1 MFLNELIFRDRKEF
15 NKFLEKHTTDGKFI
29 DISSFTD
36 MPECVKNLT
45 IEDDGVTLN
54 AATFFI
60 MEELDIEMRPITKEE
75 ILDYVI
81 EKKLRRCYQKL
92 TPEDI
97 VQQSKNYGR
106 VLSIMEWRG
115 FEPDEFYEYGKNA
128 FESLICYNS
137 ANYHKWINNSFGILT
152 HFSSTKIDK
161 EKMRISWGSYNK
173 NCLLMVNKCKVEAYY
188 RAADDLGLSTASEMW
203 ITEDERQCMS
213 SHYDTFPHPLF
224 GPKDTKILKAFL
236 SGKDIKEAKVQLG
249 Y

>member
-15 NKFLEKHTTDGKFI
+15 NKFLEKHTIDGKHI
-29 DISSFTD
+29 DIASFTD

-75 ILDYVI
+75 IMDYVDQ
-81 EKKLRRCYQKL
+81 KKLKKFYQKL

-97 VQQSKNYGR
+97 VYQSKNYGR
-106 VLSIMEWRG
+106 ILSTMEWRG
-115 FEPDEFYEYGKNA
+115 LSFEEFYEYGKNA
-128 FESLICYNS
+128 FESLICYNA
-137 ANYHKWINNSFGILT
+137 ANYHSLINNRFGILT

-173 NCLLMVNKCKVEAYY
+173 NCLLMVSKCKEEIYY
-188 RAADDLGLSTASEMW
+188 RTVDDIKLSTASEIW
-203 ITEDERQCMS
+203 LSVDDKGSIS
-213 SHYDTFPHPLF
+213 SHYDVYPNPIF
-224 GPKDTKILKAFL
+224 GPEDTKILKAFL
-236 SGKDIKEAKVQLG
+236 SMEDIKDAKKRLG

>member
-15 NKFLEKHTTDGKFI
+15 DKFIEKHTIDGKYI

-60 MEELDIEMRPITKEE
+60 MEELDIEMRPITKKE
-75 ILDYVI
+75 IMDYVTK
-81 EKKLRRCYQKL
+81 KKLKRCYQRL
-92 TPEDI
+92 SPDDI
-97 VQQSKNYGR
+97 VHQSQNYGI
-106 VLSIMEWRG
+106 VLSSMEWRG
-115 FEPDEFYEYGKNA
+115 FEFEEFYEYGKNA

-152 HFSSTKIDK
+152 HFSRTKIDN

-173 NCLLMVNKCKVEAYY
+173 NCLLMVNKCEEEVYY
-188 RAADDLGLSTASEMW
+188 RTVDDLGLSTASETW
-203 ITEDERQCMS
+203 LSGDGTQSIS
-213 SHYDTFPHPLF
+213 SHYDVHPNPIF
-224 GPKDTKILKAFL
+224 GPEDTEILKAFL
-236 SGKDIKEAKVQLG
+236 SGKDIKDAKMQLG